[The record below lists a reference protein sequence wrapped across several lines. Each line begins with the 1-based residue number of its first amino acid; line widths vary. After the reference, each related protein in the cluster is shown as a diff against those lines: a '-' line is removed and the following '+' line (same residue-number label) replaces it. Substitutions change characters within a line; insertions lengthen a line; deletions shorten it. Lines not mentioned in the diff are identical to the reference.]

1 LEPVVLVLVLCSAF
15 CHALWNALLKRH
27 EDPESAVVG
36 VIAVSV
42 VSGAVWAL
50 GLRGTGFPTGASV
63 AWALVAGVLESGY
76 LTALARA
83 LRRAPLGLV
92 YTVSRGGALL
102 VVWPVSVLWLG
113 EGVTPWTVVG
123 AVTVAVG
130 LAVMN
135 LSRAEGPVAMGVLW
149 ALAGAV
155 CIAGYNLAYK
165 RALVAGA
172 QPPAL
177 FTLSL
182 SLSLGLM
189 LLSRW
194 GGEPWRALR
203 RQVAA
208 RPVLLGVT
216 GLLCTLS
223 FALLLVALAEGGAGA
238 VLTLRNTS
246 IAFALGLGA
255 LQGERLRRRQ
265 LAGAAAVLVGA
276 VLLGWPRA

>member
-1 LEPVVLVLVLCSAF
+1 MEPVVLLLVLCSAF
-15 CHALWNALLKRH
+15 FHALWNALLKRH

-50 GLRGTGFPTGASV
+50 GLRGEGFPTGASV

-102 VVWPVSVLWLG
+102 VVWPASVLWLG

-123 AVTVAVG
+123 AGAVAGG

-135 LSRAEGPVAMGVLW
+135 LSRAEGPVARGVLW

-165 RALVAGA
+165 RALGAGA

-182 SLSLGLM
+182 GLSLGLM
-189 LLSRW
+189 LLSRR
-194 GGEPWRALR
+194 GAEPWRALR

-223 FALLLVALAEGGAGA
+223 FALLLVALAQGGAGA

-255 LQGERLRRRQ
+255 LQGERLRGRQ